1 MNKHLFIPA
10 DILLPKKDFEK
21 WSVIACDQFTSRLD
35 YWEDAA
41 EFVGDAPSTL
51 KLIYPEVY
59 LGKTDKNEV
68 TKKINS
74 EMIKYLENGVYN
86 EYKNAFIYVERI
98 QSDGKMRAGLVGA
111 VDLNQYDYREDSSS
125 KVRATEKTVLERIP
139 PRVEIRKG
147 AVTELPHVL
156 MLMDDVCN
164 TVIEPLGELA
174 KEGKLTKLYDFTLM
188 LGGGS
193 IKGYLVPA
201 ELNEAISQ
209 KIEALGERH
218 SGITLAVGDGN
229 HSLASAKDCY
239 ELDPENVSSYALC
252 ELVNIHTPA
261 LEFEPIYRTVE
272 NCDPASLF
280 SDFKQYLA
288 DCGAEIAD
296 SAASDG
302 QRIRFVFGNREKEI
316 FIKNPPHTL
325 AVGTVQLF
333 LDSYLKNGGAGEVDY
348 IHGEDE
354 VNNIASKPGACG
366 FIYDGM
372 SKSELFTAVEKE
384 GVLPRKTFS
393 MGHARDKRYYTEVR
407 KIRSI

>member
-1 MNKHLFIPA
+1 
-10 DILLPKKDFEK
+10 
-21 WSVIACDQFTSRLD
+21 
-35 YWEDAA
+35 
-41 EFVGDAPSTL
+41 
-51 KLIYPEVY
+51 
-59 LGKTDKNEV
+59 
-68 TKKINS
+68 
-74 EMIKYLENGVYN
+74 
-86 EYKNAFIYVERI
+86 
-98 QSDGKMRAGLVGA
+98 
-111 VDLNQYDYREDSSS
+111 
-125 KVRATEKTVLERIP
+125 
-139 PRVEIRKG
+139 
-147 AVTELPHVL
+147 
-156 MLMDDVCN
+156 
-164 TVIEPLGELA
+164 
-174 KEGKLTKLYDFTLM
+174 M

-201 ELNEAISQ
+201 ELNDAISA

-252 ELVNIHTPA
+252 ELVNIHNPA

-272 NCDPASLF
+272 GCDPASLF
-280 SDFKQYLA
+280 AAFTQYLV
-288 DCGAEIAD
+288 DSGAEISD
-296 SAASDG
+296 SEISGG
-302 QRIRFVFGNREKEI
+302 QRIRFVFGGEEKEI
-316 FIKNPPHTL
+316 FIKEPPHVL

-333 LDSYLKNGGAGEVDY
+333 LDSYLKNGGAGEIDY

-354 VNNIASKPGACG
+354 VKNIASKNNSCG

-407 KIRSI
+407 KIRNI